1 MFDID
6 KINIYWTPFKDAET
20 LSPEEINK
28 YERYKELTT
37 SLGLEAL
44 DLDTWMAANGKKE
57 FEAIDTD
64 FLLEHSKEKKE
75 KWIAKQSK
83 YVLQARLLKL
93 EQQLLLHPRNA
104 HHLFMPVTDDII
116 ASSKTGVYKKVW
128 MDLEG
133 NPANDSPDLLNSLMP
148 HTQVRNG
155 LIFVKGKFGVG
166 IVALSITGH
175 SVSQADSVS
184 ISPTYII
191 GEEERD
197 TMLRFEGNEY
207 KFGLDNY
214 ADPDGNT
221 ITEVLSQ
228 LLTTQVDNVK
238 NPVGIKLG
246 INNQTLNVVEYLI
259 RRGIDTTT
267 IISFIKQ
274 PLIQDY
280 LEEQRIN
287 ESIVNKT
294 NGTEFNKFK
303 LINKV
308 LDKYYN
314 EKEIPEEKFP
324 DEPFITLSNLKSS
337 IKNKVFDVNQ
347 IYYLNYFLE
356 LLDQSKALSDFSQ
369 EQTADTKA
377 IINKTGYESVVNL
390 RKASEFSQFIPIEKQ
405 YQVRTK
411 GVLAGFT
418 RARENYRT
426 KFEKMYVTNYPD
438 IVEWFDSMKDMIVRL
453 QKTQARKEKAG
464 TTFENDFILFFAMK
478 YVLPQVNGYYNGLF
492 GLEEDTDSLAKR
504 ILEAKAELPDN
515 ILLKAFLPL
524 LRSRRDEVTGR
535 YFDNLRLFE
544 RELTNLDTN
553 DILDAMKEIAEQD
566 YQLYRDI
573 AVFTI
578 MQSGFNN
585 SPFNYLKIVPIG
597 KDSKKGE
604 SEEYEYIIN
613 DIMNDTLNAIE
624 NSISRGNIS
633 NDMKQFFDEFQR
645 NNPNL
650 LRAKTWNGYPLSY
663 YIGFDENKKMKLYK
677 YDPMKRKSKEPATI
691 LGSSSNKRYG
701 LNETIAVEEPIKPVV
716 DDGVEY
722 TEYEDV
728 TNERE
733 YTPETITKLK
743 PNEVFVFGSNAE
755 GVHGKGGAL
764 LAKQNFGAK
773 QGKSEGL
780 QGNSYAII
788 TKKNWRV
795 EKSSTLEEI
804 GKGFN
809 KFIKFAKEHPE
820 LKFYVTKLGSSL
832 AGYTVN
838 EIKDLWALEN
848 VFEGIPDN
856 IILPKEYEVRDNVKV
871 SNGVKQL
878 SASNS
883 NDLVTMREM
892 FFYIYDIIGG
902 NKPGRSKNPL
912 LFIDNIIE
920 GANTRNFDIGF
931 VRNDIPDKST
941 FDRNKLLSFLELRM
955 SELQERSEKLFDIE
969 ESAKEL
975 KSILAV
981 EEQFQLLYANLKE
994 TKPEQ
999 FGSIADDRFTFPE
1012 VQEAQETKKQCKG
1025 NTKIAK

>member
-1 MFDID
+1 
-6 KINIYWTPFKDAET
+6 
-20 LSPEEINK
+20 
-28 YERYKELTT
+28 LTE
-37 SLGLEAL
+37 SLGLDVL
-44 DLDTWMAANGKKE
+44 DLDSWMSVNGKKE

-64 FLLEHSKEKKE
+64 FLLSQTKDKKS
-75 KWIAKQSK
+75 KWISKQSK
-83 YVLQARLLKL
+83 SVLQARLLNL
-93 EQQLLLHPRNA
+93 EQKLLLHPRNA

-116 ASSKTGVYKKVW
+116 ASSKNGVYKKVW

-133 NPANDSPDLLNSLMP
+133 NPEKDSPDLLNSLMP

-175 SVSQADSVS
+175 ATSQADSVS
-184 ISPTYII
+184 INRTYLA
-191 GEEERD
+191 GEEVKD
-197 TMLRFEGNEY
+197 TMLRFEGNEN

-214 ADPDGNT
+214 SDPDGNT
-221 ITEVLSQ
+221 ITEILSQ

-259 RRGIDTTT
+259 RRGIDSTT

-274 PLIQDY
+274 PLIQEY
-280 LEEQRIN
+280 LEEQRVN
-287 ESIVNKT
+287 ESVINKT
-294 NGTEFNKFK
+294 NGTELNKFK
-303 LINKV
+303 LIQSV
-308 LDKYYN
+308 LNKYYE

-324 DEPFITLSNLKSS
+324 EQAFINKTDLNNG
-337 IKNKVFDVNQ
+337 IKNKVFDTNQ

-356 LLDQSKALSDFSQ
+356 LIDQSKELSNFSQ

-377 IINKTGYESVVNL
+377 IINKTGYESVMNL
-390 RKASEFSQFIPIEKQ
+390 RTLSKNSEFIPIEKQ
-405 YQVRTK
+405 YEVRTR

-426 KFEKMYVTNYPD
+426 KFERMYVTGYPD
-438 IVEWFDSMKDMIVRL
+438 IVDWFDSMKGMIVSL

-464 TTFENDFILFFAMK
+464 ITFENDFILFFAMK

-492 GLEEDTDSLAKR
+492 GLEEGTDSLAKR
-504 ILEAKAELPDN
+504 ILEAKSELPDN

-524 LRSRRDEVTGR
+524 LKSRKDDLTGR

-585 SPFNYLKIVPIG
+585 SPFNYLKIVPVG
-597 KDSKKGE
+597 KDSEKGNV
-604 SEEYEYIIN
+604 EEYEYIIN

-624 NSISRGNIS
+624 NSITRGNIG

-645 NNPNL
+645 NNVNF
-650 LRAKTWNGYPLSY
+650 LRARTWNGYPLNY
-663 YIGFDENKKMKLYK
+663 YIGFDENKKIKLFK
-677 YDPMKRKSKEPATI
+677 YDPNKRKSKEPATI
-691 LGSSSNKRYG
+691 LGSTSNKRYG
-701 LNETIAVEEPIKPVV
+701 LNETISTERPIKPVI

-733 YTPETITKLK
+733 YTPETVTNLK
-743 PNEVFVFGSNAE
+743 PNEIFVFGSNGE
-755 GVHGKGGAL
+755 GVHGKGAAL
-764 LAKQNFGAK
+764 TAKQNFGAK
-773 QGKSEGL
+773 QGQSEGL

-795 EKSSTLEEI
+795 EKSSTLDEI

-809 KFIKFAKEHPE
+809 TFIKFAKQHPE
-820 LKFYVTKLGSSL
+820 LKFYVSKLGSSL
-832 AGYTVN
+832 AGYTIN

-856 IILPKEYEVRDNVKV
+856 IILPKEYEVRDNTKR
-871 SNGVKQL
+871 SPEVKQL
-878 SASNS
+878 DMFASN
-883 NDLVTMREM
+883 NLVTMKEL
-892 FFYIYDIIGG
+892 FYSVYDIIGG

-912 LFIDNIIE
+912 IFIDNIIE
-920 GANTRNFDIGF
+920 GAIARNFDIGF
-931 VRNDIPDKST
+931 VRNDIPERST
-941 FDRNKLLSFLELRM
+941 FVRNKLLSYLELKM
-955 SELQERSEKLFDIE
+955 SELQDRYEKISDVE
-969 ESAKEL
+969 ENSKEL
-975 KSILAV
+975 KNILII
-981 EEQFQLLYANLKE
+981 EEQFQSLYAGLKE
-994 TKPEQ
+994 AIPEQ
-999 FGSIADDRFTFPE
+999 FDSIADDRFTFPE